1 MPISLP
7 LAIDIVEVAEARD
20 RPGRLDLEAEAE
32 RLLKAHPEAEASRK
46 RVVELLREEQAAA
59 ECALL

>member
-1 MPISLP
+1 MTISLP
-7 LAIDIVEVAEARD
+7 LAIDIVEVAEAR
-20 RPGRLDLEAEAE
+20 GRRDPPDLEAEAE

-46 RVVELLREEQAAA
+46 QVVELLREEQEAA